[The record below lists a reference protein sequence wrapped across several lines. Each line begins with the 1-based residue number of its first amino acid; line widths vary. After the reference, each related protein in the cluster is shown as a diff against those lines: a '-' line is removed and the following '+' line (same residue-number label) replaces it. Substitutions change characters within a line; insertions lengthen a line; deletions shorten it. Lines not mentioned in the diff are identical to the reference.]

1 MLSKNKR
8 NLPVFLL
15 LILTI
20 FLFSVGIMPSET
32 EKTPKESQ
40 VLSSTDFKD
49 GQLYK
54 VSRVI
59 DGDTLEIENN
69 GSFQKIRL
77 IGVDTPETSDP
88 RKEIECFG
96 VEASNKSKELLEG
109 KQIRLESDPTQQ
121 NKDRYERLLRYI
133 YLEDGT
139 NINLYLI
146 AEGYAHEYTYDKPY
160 EQQVEFIKAEDDA
173 RKQENGLWNNSICNY
188 E

>member
-1 MLSKNKR
+1 
-8 NLPVFLL
+8 
-15 LILTI
+15 
-20 FLFSVGIMPSET
+20 MPSET